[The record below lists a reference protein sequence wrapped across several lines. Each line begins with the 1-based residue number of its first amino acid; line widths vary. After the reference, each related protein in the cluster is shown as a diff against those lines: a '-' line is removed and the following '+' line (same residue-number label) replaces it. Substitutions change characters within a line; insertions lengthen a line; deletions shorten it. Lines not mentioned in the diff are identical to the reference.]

1 MRTFSLAA
9 VAASLATVNAGTV
22 IWDGRFNDLSTS
34 ADLNNWSWSNQVG
47 PYQYYIHGSG
57 AVTEYVNLS
66 PSYKNPAD
74 SASKQGA
81 KITLT
86 NTAYWNGQTMR
97 RTELIPQTSAAINK
111 GKVWYHFSM
120 MTSGT
125 NYPSIYR
132 EHQINFFESHFTEM
146 KSGWISGEAA
156 TSDPNLQWM
165 VGGVSKWSTNFTA
178 GVWHNVAYEIDFSAN
193 TVGFWH
199 STGSDP
205 LVLTVSPV
213 SASTSSNGADWHLGV
228 LELPRSGYSD
238 SNEDFY
244 FSGVYVESGSLTT
257 AIGSGGSS
265 GGGSS
270 SSVSSTAASTKS
282 STSAA
287 SSTTSKAPTTS
298 TATSASATATACTAA
313 KWAQCGG
320 TNWTGCTVCDSGSTC
335 TKSNEYYSQ
344 CL

>member
-1 MRTFSLAA
+1 MRAFSLSAA
-9 VAASLATVNAGTV
+9 AALLATANAGTV

-34 ADLNNWSWSNQVG
+34 ADLATWSWSNQVG

-57 AVTEYVNLS
+57 SVTEYVNLS

-74 SASKQGA
+74 TSSKQGA
-81 KITLT
+81 KVTLT
-86 NTAYWNGQTMR
+86 NTAYWNGQNMR
-97 RTELIPQTSAAINK
+97 RTELIPQTSAAINQ

-156 TSDPNLQWM
+156 TSNPNLQWM

-205 LVLTVSPV
+205 LELTVSPV

-257 AIGSGGSS
+257 TIGSGGELS
-265 GGGSS
+265 
-270 SSVSSTAASTKS
+270 
-282 STSAA
+282 
-287 SSTTSKAPTTS
+287 
-298 TATSASATATACTAA
+298 
-313 KWAQCGG
+313 WR
-320 TNWTGCTVCDSGSTC
+320 WLLLVCAIQHRCVHQEHDLGRVHDFEGADGQHRLFRVRDGHQSWLHRCQVGPVRR
-335 TKSNEYYSQ
+335 YQ
-344 CL
+344 LDRLHCL